1 VTNFLLTG
9 GGTAGHVNPLLTVA
23 DYLREKNP
31 SDVIFTLGT
40 KAGLEAKLVAEAGY
54 PLLTIEKVPF
64 PRKIGIWALVFP
76 FKFLAAVA
84 QVKKYLRQHKIDI
97 VVGFGGYVSAP
108 AYLAARSLKVPIVIH
123 EANALPGIANKI
135 GNRFASAAG
144 KAFRSAEMAHTEFV
158 GMPLRKSIVN
168 LVSNK
173 NPKAAREHFGLK
185 ADSFTLLVTGGS
197 LGARSINQTIEA
209 TRPLLK
215 AAGIQVLHIIGG
227 QSELSEVSESEYRRI
242 RYVEQMELAIAA
254 SDFAVSRAGA
264 ATVSEFSAV
273 GLPALYIPYPVGNG
287 EQKYNLQDLLS
298 AGGCLSVS
306 DAEFS
311 ENYVRS
317 TLIPMLSDTKRLQ
330 AISEAARSVGVLDGT
345 ERFVALIQE
354 VISRR

>member
-1 VTNFLLTG
+1 M
-9 GGTAGHVNPLLTVA
+9 
-23 DYLREKNP
+23 
-31 SDVIFTLGT
+31 
-40 KAGLEAKLVAEAGY
+40 
-54 PLLTIEKVPF
+54 
-64 PRKIGIWALVFP
+64 
-76 FKFLAAVA
+76 
-84 QVKKYLRQHKIDI
+84 
-97 VVGFGGYVSAP
+97 
-108 AYLAARSLKVPIVIH
+108 IH

-168 LVSNK
+168 LATNK
-173 NPKAAREHFGLK
+173 NQKAAREHFGLR
-185 ADSFTLLVTGGS
+185 ADYFTLLVTGGS
-197 LGARSINQTIEA
+197 LGAKSINQTIEA

-227 QSELSEVSESEYRRI
+227 QSELSEVAESEYRRV
-242 RYVEQMELAIAA
+242 RYVDQMELAIAA

-264 ATVSEFSAV
+264 ATVSEFAAV

-287 EQKYNLQDLLS
+287 EQKYNLQDLLD

-317 TLIPMLSDTKRLQ
+317 TLIPMLSDTKKLQ
-330 AISEAARSVGVLDGT
+330 EMSDAARSVGVLDGT
-345 ERFVALIQE
+345 ERFVGLIQE